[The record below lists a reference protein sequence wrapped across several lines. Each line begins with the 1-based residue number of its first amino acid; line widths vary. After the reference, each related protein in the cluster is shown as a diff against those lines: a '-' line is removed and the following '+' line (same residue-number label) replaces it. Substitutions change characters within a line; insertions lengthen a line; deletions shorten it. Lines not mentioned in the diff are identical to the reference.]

1 MIPLMTRRVTV
12 RVLCGLGNMDH
23 GVVAQETHSHL
34 CSQLFKY
41 LMETR
46 IQKHPE
52 VRALTSP
59 FIDKPK
65 QQILY

>member
-1 MIPLMTRRVTV
+1 
-12 RVLCGLGNMDH
+12 MDH